1 MVVPKTWWL
10 KLRMWLL
17 VTVLFGIVYA
27 LVLAISVLSGVSN
40 FFGTSTFFFYGAI
53 AIGFTVLQY
62 MMGPKI
68 IGWSMKVKYVS
79 EKEEPEL
86 HEIVERLAKKAGLPK
101 PKIGISQIA
110 IPNAFA
116 FGRWLSDGRVCVT
129 QGILDLLDKKE
140 LEAVLGHEL
149 SHLKHRDV
157 VVITMISVIPMICWF
172 LAQGTLYSG
181 NRKGG
186 AASIGVIAFI
196 LYFIT
201 NLLVLY
207 GSRIREY
214 YADAGSVALGNAPHY
229 LASALYKLVR
239 GSARSDPIA
248 MKRIEGVKAF
258 FLNDVSKA
266 HDEIAQIADLDL
278 DKSGHIDE
286 HELAQMKGAHLKL
299 STLDKMM
306 ELMSTHPNMLKRIKV
321 LSEMK

>member
-27 LVLAISVLSGVSN
+27 LVAAISFLFGISN
-40 FFGTSTFFFYGAI
+40 FFFYGII

-62 MMGPKI
+62 MLGPKI
-68 IGWSMKVKYVS
+68 IEWSMKVKYVS

-86 HEIVERLAKKAGLPK
+86 HEIVERLAKKAGIPK

-116 FGRWLSDGRVCVT
+116 FGRWLSDSRVCVT

-140 LEAVLGHEL
+140 LEAVIGHEL

-157 VVITMISVIPMICWF
+157 VVITMISVIPLICWF
-172 LAQGTLYSG
+172 LAQGTLYSSSD
-181 NRKGG
+181 RKGG
-186 AASIGVIAFI
+186 AAYIGIIAFI
-196 LYFIT
+196 LYFVT

-239 GSARSDPIA
+239 GSAKANPLA
-248 MKRIEGVKAF
+248 MKQIQGAKAF

-266 HDEIAQIADLDL
+266 HDEIVQIADLDL

-286 HELAQMKGAHLKL
+286 HELAQMKGTHLKL
-299 STLDKMM
+299 SALDKMM
-306 ELMSTHPNMLKRIKV
+306 ELMSTHPNMLKRIKA
-321 LSEMK
+321 LSELK

>member
-27 LVLAISVLSGVSN
+27 LVAAISF
-40 FFGTSTFFFYGAI
+40 FFGISNFFFYGII

-62 MMGPKI
+62 MLGPKI
-68 IGWSMKVKYVS
+68 VEWSMKVKYVS
-79 EKEEPEL
+79 EKENPEL
-86 HEIVERLAKKAGLPK
+86 HEIVSRLAKKAGIPM

-116 FGRWLSDGRVCVT
+116 FGRWLSDSRVCVT

-140 LEAVLGHEL
+140 LEAVIGHEL

-172 LAQGTLYSG
+172 LAQGTLYSSSD
-181 NRKGG
+181 RKGG
-186 AASIGVIAFI
+186 AAYIGVIAFI
-196 LYFIT
+196 LYFVT

-239 GSARSDPIA
+239 GSARADPRA
-248 MKRIEGVKAF
+248 MKQIQGAKAF

-299 STLDKMM
+299 SALDKMM